1 MVIRWLKFNTVGALG
16 AVVQLAVLGLLTRMG
31 LHYLIATALA
41 VEIAV
46 LHNYAWHVHWTWKDR
61 ANRLSL
67 RSLWRFHL
75 GNGLLSLVSNLALMR
90 IFTGSLGIPVLPAN
104 LLAICLT
111 SVLNFLLGDRWVF
124 AKDG

>member
-16 AVVQLAVLGLLTRMG
+16 ALVQLAVLGLLTRMG